1 MKIKSSII
9 VTEHFILIVPA
20 PVPMH
25 IPLQTLTAERDK
37 FLYNSDHERVGKDM
51 RFDMVYICPIH
62 TIQVANPKRKVRHW
76 HIECEI
82 VPHHKLIM
90 KRTEPYDPVL
100 ATLCQEIIR
109 FSLMYREEHASKRH
123 LRLITERKREV
134 LDFEVMD
141 CHDRQVQ
148 IEVSFA
154 GNRVVAITRIIDKTT
169 RKACGSTGQD
179 FQSRQHLQKTIM
191 IPQAVIQESGI
202 FACHPC
208 GVAGR
213 TELHVYQLLAGD
225 VIVC

>member
-76 HIECEI
+76 HIEREI

-109 FSLMYREEHASKRH
+109 FSLMYREE
-123 LRLITERKREV
+123 RKN
-134 LDFEVMD
+134 L
-141 CHDRQVQ
+141 
-148 IEVSFA
+148 
-154 GNRVVAITRIIDKTT
+154 
-169 RKACGSTGQD
+169 
-179 FQSRQHLQKTIM
+179 
-191 IPQAVIQESGI
+191 
-202 FACHPC
+202 
-208 GVAGR
+208 
-213 TELHVYQLLAGD
+213 
-225 VIVC
+225 